1 MSLIDFRLSSSLH
14 SSLVIC
20 GFAIRDLD
28 YSQQIYAETVTPYL
42 GSKPGLANHGYAI
55 HIQTCLEHNPRE

>member
-1 MSLIDFRLSSSLH
+1 MYTALPIVSTCHHVCCHGKFNR
-14 SSLVIC
+14 V
-20 GFAIRDLD
+20 A
-28 YSQQIYAETVTPYL
+28 QQIYAETVTPYL